1 MGKFSENLYKYA
13 TTIDSEQIDEGFESI
28 INALKI
34 KPKPKNIEEEWVD
47 LGLSPQINLSNIDG
61 TKIFIFG
68 GWEELKKSIS
78 GYTSGSRCPI
88 NPYYRLFGVST
99 SKDFKLTK
107 STSATTIS
115 MSKENS
121 LDYNGIDNSSPYNAV
136 AYVIKTAIETK
147 DGMVSSDDLID
158 IDRDIYNQ
166 YVASNF
172 AELCDEY
179 DKRVLAVDPSAT
191 PKPKDVTEALKLFPY
206 KNDSLTKKVTSQ
218 SFYRLTENIKSTKG
232 DVQQQINYMANP
244 QKTYVNKFSKQKDF
258 NRSVS
263 SKTLKTNNSNFNLK
277 SFLSVGDKAWGD
289 LMSQRVRGTP

>member
-28 INALKI
+28 INALK
-34 KPKPKNIEEEWVD
+34 PKPKSVEEEWID
-47 LGLSPQINLSNIDG
+47 LGISPQINLSNIDG
-61 TKIFIFG
+61 TKIFVFG
-68 GWEELKKSIS
+68 GWEDLKKSIS
-78 GYTSGSRCPI
+78 GYASGSRCPI

-136 AYVIKTAIETK
+136 AYVIKTAIEKK
-147 DGMVSSDDLID
+147 DGMISADDLID

-172 AELCDEY
+172 TELCDEY

-191 PKPKDVTEALKLFPY
+191 PRPKDVTEALKLFPY

-232 DVQQQINYMANP
+232 CAQQQINYMTNP
-244 QKTYVNKFSKQKDF
+244 KKTYVDKFSKQKDF

-263 SKTLKTNNSNFNLK
+263 SKTLKSNNSNFNFK
-277 SFLSVGDKAWGD
+277 QFLSVGDKAWGD